1 MRRALCLSIAL
12 VIAGGACALPSADE
26 FAGGRAATDG
36 GSSSGASSSASSGVD
51 AAPDPSA
58 LGDASTS
65 LDADTSDARPQ
76 PIFENL
82 VKNPDFESGSCVDV
96 GFYQAVGTDSTDAH
110 AGHGACQVCRSKV
123 TFDAYT
129 FNPYVVLPNPTV
141 GTRYVAHAW
150 VKLGPNSYKD
160 QSVGIIVR
168 THQNNPYVL
177 IEQSPDNPVPLTST
191 WTYLESSMVLTK
203 PAESLDL
210 VVYSST
216 AATAG
221 ERCFIFDDVGLFL
234 E

>member
-1 MRRALCLSIAL
+1 MRRALCLSIGLAF
-12 VIAGGACALPSADE
+12 GACALPSGDE
-26 FAGGRAATDG
+26 LSGGRAAGDG
-36 GSSSGASSSASSGVD
+36 GSSSSSSTSSSSGGLDAASDVSVIIDAGMGADASD
-51 AAPDPSA
+51 AAPA
-58 LGDASTS
+58 
-65 LDADTSDARPQ
+65 

-96 GFYQAVGTDSTDAH
+96 GFYQGVGTDSTDAH
-110 AGHGACQVCRSKV
+110 GGHGSCQVCRAKV

-129 FNPYVVLPNPTV
+129 YNPYVVLPNPTI

-150 VKLGPNSYKD
+150 VKLGPNSFKD

-168 THQNNPYVL
+168 THQNNPYAL
-177 IEQSPDNPVPLTST
+177 IEQSPDNTVPLTST
-191 WTYLESSMVLTK
+191 WTYLEASMLVTK

-210 VVYSST
+210 VVYSYT

-221 ERCFIFDDVGLFL
+221 DRCFIIDDVAEGAAVS